1 MRRPALRLALLLSV
15 LAVVTA
21 TLAATATAN
30 TRVVVQHNATVLRH
44 FAGLT
49 DCQTYG
55 YAFTFTGDYVV
66 RRSDVQYFDDNGNL
80 VKEVIW
86 AHFVGTDTN
95 DATGKSLRDTGERHI
110 VFDYVNNTITESGV
124 ERHITVPG
132 SGIVLHESGRIITSL
147 VDDSVIFMAGP
158 HQLFTGDESEF
169 CGALAD
175 P

>member
-1 MRRPALRLALLLSV
+1 MRKLALLLSV
-15 LAVVTA
+15 FAVVAA
-21 TLAATATAN
+21 TLAATAAAN
-30 TRVVVQHNATVLRH
+30 THVVVQHNAILTRH

-49 DCQTYG
+49 DCQAYG
-55 YAFTFTGDYVV
+55 YTFAFTGDYVV

-80 VKEVIW
+80 VKELIS

-110 VFDYVNNTITESGV
+110 VFDYMNNTVTESGV
-124 ERHITVPG
+124 LRHITVPG

-147 VDDSVIFMAGP
+147 ADDSVIFMAGP
-158 HQLFTGDESEF
+158 HQLFTGDVAEF
-169 CGALAD
+169 CAALAD